1 MDINDLIQKCIH
13 MLENQLTVFSVM
25 VIRRLL
31 FKHLT
36 MVGAQIL
43 FVKNYRVNKFIFKSW
58 T

>member
-43 FVKNYRVNKFIFKSW
+43 FVKNYRVNKFIFKS
-58 T
+58 

>member
-1 MDINDLIQKCIH
+1 MDINDLIQKYIH

-43 FVKNYRVNKFIFKSW
+43 FVKNYRINKFILKSW

>member
-1 MDINDLIQKCIH
+1 MGINDLIQKCIH

-36 MVGAQIL
+36 MVGA
-43 FVKNYRVNKFIFKSW
+43 
-58 T
+58 

>member
-1 MDINDLIQKCIH
+1 MDINDLIQKYIH

-43 FVKNYRVNKFIFKSW
+43 FVKNYRINKFILKS
-58 T
+58 